1 MSAKA
6 NNFKLGL
13 FILTAAALAVCGVL
27 ALGASRLFERKVI
40 IETYLVQSVQ
50 GIEVGSKV
58 KYRGVTIGHVR
69 SIGFAR
75 NHYTTGGTNQSQHSY
90 VVLELELKAVPFG
103 SMTMESLK
111 ENLPKEVRHGLR
123 ARLTAQG
130 VTGVSYIEIDYLDP
144 DRYPPLAIGWEPEH
158 PYLPSAGSAL
168 AQIVS
173 SAEAVFS
180 ELERIDFERI
190 AAGVEKII
198 AVVDRKIEEL
208 PVAHISTNALALLNE
223 VRTSNRSLQ
232 ELLGRP
238 EINSAVQD
246 LSGTLA
252 SLRRTTES
260 PAFTNSV
267 VRLEQT
273 LRRID
278 QLVASKDRDLEA
290 SLDNL
295 RGLTENLRELTENA
309 KRFPAQL
316 LFGQPPKPSPPN
328 P

>member
-6 NNFKLGL
+6 NYFKLGL
-13 FILTAAALAVCGVL
+13 FILVAVGLAVMGVM
-27 ALGASRLFERKVI
+27 ALGAARFFERKVI

-50 GIEVGSKV
+50 GLDVGSKV

-69 SIGFAR
+69 RIGFAR
-75 NHYTTGGTNQSQHSY
+75 NHYSTGVTNQSQHSY
-90 VVLELELKAVPFG
+90 VLLELELKAVPFG
-103 SMTMESLK
+103 TLTMDSLK
-111 ENLPKEVRHGLR
+111 EQLPKEVRHGLR

-144 DRYPPLAIGWEPEH
+144 ERYPPLAIDWESDR

-180 ELERIDFERI
+180 ELERIDFGKI
-190 AAGVEKII
+190 ANGVEQLIAILDHKI
-198 AVVDRKIEEL
+198 REL
-208 PVAHISTNALALLNE
+208 PVNTISTNALTLLSE
-223 VRTSNRSLQ
+223 VRASNGRLQ

-238 EINSAVQD
+238 EIKSSLQD
-246 LSGTLA
+246 LSVTLA
-252 SLRRTTES
+252 TLRRTAES
-260 PAFTNSV
+260 PAFSNSV
-267 VRLEQT
+267 LRLEET
-273 LRRID
+273 LHRVQ
-278 QLVASKDRDLEA
+278 QLVSGKDQDLQA

-316 LFGQPPKPSPPN
+316 FFGQPPKPPAN

>member
-13 FILTAAALAVCGVL
+13 FILIAVGLGVCGVL
-27 ALGASRLFERKVI
+27 VLGAARLFERKVI

-50 GIEVGSKV
+50 GIDVGSKV

-75 NHYTTGGTNQSQHSY
+75 NHYTTGDTNQNQHSY
-90 VVLELELKAVPFG
+90 VVLELELKTVPFG
-103 SMTMESLK
+103 AMTMESLK
-111 ENLPKEVRHGLR
+111 ENLPSEVRHGLR

-130 VTGVSYIEIDYLDP
+130 VTGISYIEIDYLDP
-144 DRYPPLAIGWEPEH
+144 ERYPPLTIGWEPEH

-190 AAGVEKII
+190 ANSVEKVI
-198 AVVDRKIEEL
+198 ALLDRKIQEL
-208 PVAHISTNALALLNE
+208 PVSNLSTNALALLGE
-223 VRTSNRSLQ
+223 VRSSNRHLQ
-232 ELLGRP
+232 ELLTRP

-252 SLRRTTES
+252 SLRRTAES
-260 PAFTNSV
+260 PSFTNSV
-267 VRLEQT
+267 VRLEQI
-273 LRRID
+273 LRRVE
-278 QLVASKDRDLEA
+278 QLVANKDRDLEA

-295 RGLTENLRELTENA
+295 RGLTENLRELSENA

-316 LFGQPPKPSPPN
+316 LFGQPPKPISPN